1 MSGTVTLSRRDG
13 IAVIQIDHPP
23 VNALSP
29 DVIAGLETA
38 ITEFEND
45 RSLKALVVACAGRT
59 FVAGGDIT
67 HFDDPDFETRTY
79 NGTLARIE
87 AMDRPVVAVLHG
99 TALGGGLELALAC
112 HWRVAIPDT
121 RLGFPEILIGVL
133 PGSLGAQRL
142 PRLVRVPMA

>member
-87 AMDRPVVAVLHG
+87 AMDRPVVAG
-99 TALGGGLELALAC
+99 
-112 HWRVAIPDT
+112 
-121 RLGFPEILIGVL
+121 
-133 PGSLGAQRL
+133 L
-142 PRLVRVPMA
+142 PRAGPGRGAGPAFGCPPRRGTPGPPRRASP